1 MFKAR
6 TARTLLTIFGMGIGI
21 GAILFL
27 VSFGYGLQNVLL
39 ETITTSDSLLSVDV
53 LPNKEGEK
61 FLDGELLDE
70 ISKMGDVEQVNPV
83 FDLGAQVKFSEVVSD
98 ATAVV
103 VKPEFLKLAG
113 TKVVQG
119 EPLTDE
125 NPRQV
130 VITSAFAKIFNKEP
144 DEMLGRT
151 INFSVFVPKDGSGEE
166 TEQKDMEGDFEIG
179 GIVKSEDAT
188 FFVNVAAVGGSEN
201 LGNYSRLKIRCK
213 SSRDIDAVKSRLSE
227 KGLVVSS
234 LSETVAEVNRF
245 FKIVNVI
252 LALFGVIALAV
263 SAIGMFNT
271 MTVAL
276 LERTQEIGIMKAV
289 GASDSDIRRMFIAE
303 ASLMGFLGGVA
314 GVILGMITG
323 KVFNILVNIL
333 ARQFGGKPVNLFSY
347 PLWFV
352 LLIVGLGFLVGFF
365 TGVIP
370 ARRASAVDPLQAL
383 QYK

>member
-1 MFKAR
+1 
-6 TARTLLTIFGMGIGI
+6 
-21 GAILFL
+21 
-27 VSFGYGLQNVLL
+27 
-39 ETITTSDSLLSVDV
+39 
-53 LPNKEGEK
+53 
-61 FLDGELLDE
+61 
-70 ISKMGDVEQVNPV
+70 
-83 FDLGAQVKFSEVVSD
+83 
-98 ATAVV
+98 
-103 VKPEFLKLAG
+103 
-113 TKVVQG
+113 
-119 EPLTDE
+119 
-125 NPRQV
+125 
-130 VITSAFAKIFNKEP
+130 
-144 DEMLGRT
+144 
-151 INFSVFVPKDGSGEE
+151 
-166 TEQKDMEGDFEIG
+166 MEGDFEIG
-179 GIVKSEDAT
+179 GIVKSEDTT